1 MDRRSN
7 LYTIVGKGEELKFQ
21 PKTMLMKAPKDFV
34 TDNQV
39 LHELDAG
46 NRIIY
51 SNIIVNKLYRE
62 CELVL

>member
-1 MDRRSN
+1 MNRRSN
-7 LYTIVGKGEELKFQ
+7 LYTIVGKGEELKSQ